1 MPAVYAFMWFATG
14 EEHGIHAER
23 KTRTRAQAN
32 GTPFD
37 GFKFSK
43 EIIRGTRAGRRIQR
57 GRQRGYTEGYTETV
71 RRNLIRRDVRIY
83 IYVYVCIT

>member
-57 GRQRGYTEGYTETV
+57 GRQRGYTETV